1 MYQGNKIIDSN
12 TINVKRCCIRVS
24 LMLLS
29 TENMYRKC
37 KFVQTP
43 CVLFINVQK
52 YSVLI
57 LASVQ
62 DSLERKFGKD
72 GGKIPI
78 EPSDAFKARIAVS
91 KLYDQS

>member
-1 MYQGNKIIDSN
+1 MYIPSI
-12 TINVKRCCIRVS
+12 
-24 LMLLS
+24 
-29 TENMYRKC
+29 
-37 KFVQTP
+37 
-43 CVLFINVQK
+43 QK
-52 YSVLI
+52 YFVRI

-91 KLYDQS
+91 KVTYDRNLGTSQYQ

>member
-1 MYQGNKIIDSN
+1 MCFS
-12 TINVKRCCIRVS
+12 
-24 LMLLS
+24 
-29 TENMYRKC
+29 
-37 KFVQTP
+37 
-43 CVLFINVQK
+43 INVQK

-91 KLYDQS
+91 KLMIRAKISDTASKSNNLMTPFFTLDFLF

>member
-1 MYQGNKIIDSN
+1 MQVRSDSM
-12 TINVKRCCIRVS
+12 CFS
-24 LMLLS
+24 
-29 TENMYRKC
+29 
-37 KFVQTP
+37 
-43 CVLFINVQK
+43 INVQK

-91 KLYDQS
+91 KLMIRAKISGTASKNNNLMTPFSPWTFCFKSVLRIN